1 MNLRI
6 KKLDKFIAKQFLLL
20 FAGTFFI
27 CLFVLMM
34 QFLWRFIDELIG
46 KGLSMEVLAQF
57 FEYMALMMVPQAL
70 PLAILL
76 SSLITFGNL
85 GESSELTAIKA
96 AGISLMQS
104 FRSLIVI
111 TVAIMAVSFYFQ
123 NNIGPNANMKLM
135 QLLVS
140 MKQKSP
146 ELEIPEGIFYDGL
159 PNCNIYVQKKNIK
172 TGKLYG
178 IMIYRMTDSYEDAAI
193 ILADSGMIQST
204 AEKKHLL
211 LSLWSGEWFENM
223 RESDLGGSAAVP
235 YRRETFTDKK
245 VLLDFDNNFSLM
257 DAAALSNNA
266 AGKSLSQIRFAI
278 DSLNA
283 TYDSIGRAFWNDTK
297 QMCFPSPRISKKDS
311 LEQVRAAQTGKID
324 IDKRLRKM
332 KIDRQQMVYSAALSS
347 VQRET
352 SDLDFKSMMTQ
363 NNERVIRN
371 HELEAQNKYAL
382 ALQCIIF
389 FFIGAPLGA
398 IIRKGGLGMPIIIS
412 VLVFIVYYILDNSAF
427 RMSRQGSW
435 PIWIGHWLAIAIM
448 SPLAVFVTY
457 KAMND
462 SMVFNADGW
471 KRFFTRLLG
480 LRAKRSI
487 QGKEVVIEPPRY
499 KQDNETLLQING
511 EVMEYSRRH
520 NLKSLPNLI
529 KVFFKYEEDHDIEA
543 ISDKLEK
550 VIRDL
555 SNTRDKQVMHLINQY
570 PVLAV
575 KAHTRPFDRRWM
587 NIVAA
592 IIVPVGIFT
601 YLRMWRFR
609 LRLLRDLKVIRYTN
623 TNIVNYTEK
632 RMGHLDDE
640 EK

>member
-311 LEQVRAAQTGKID
+311 LGQVRAAQTGKVD